1 MIFSSVI
8 IRANQNNIHTKLPM
22 EKNLTI
28 FKPTKTTKTELPRKN
43 IIDTLLNYSK
53 SVEVVKNRFGVFV
66 LVNN

>member
-1 MIFSSVI
+1 
-8 IRANQNNIHTKLPM
+8 M

>member
-8 IRANQNNIHTKLPM
+8 IRANQNNIHTYLPM

-28 FKPTKTTKTELPRKN
+28 FKRTKTTKTELPRKN
-43 IIDTLLNYSK
+43 IIDALLNYSK
-53 SVEVVKNRFGVFV
+53 SVEVVKNKFGVFV